1 MDIFT
6 PKEELI
12 KEKESEELVR
22 YLSAKNNIMS
32 VIGMDNLIKEITN
45 VIDKSEKFSFRSE
58 MARYVDE
65 FNPVFIIKYKEE
77 NQSKTTGN
85 SEKLEEI
92 YFEKTMDEVYEDI
105 ILPTGSLLEKTIENS
120 ELLKSANELEKE
132 LTGLLLSNMF
142 GVSVGRS
149 SENIIHL
156 RLIL

>member
-1 MDIFT
+1 
-6 PKEELI
+6 
-12 KEKESEELVR
+12 
-22 YLSAKNNIMS
+22 
-32 VIGMDNLIKEITN
+32 
-45 VIDKSEKFSFRSE
+45 
-58 MARYVDE
+58 
-65 FNPVFIIKYKEE
+65 
-77 NQSKTTGN
+77 
-85 SEKLEEI
+85 
-92 YFEKTMDEVYEDI
+92 MDEVYEDI